1 MSKIVKINFIKNQNS
16 NIYLYVKIIGNYNFI
31 NIFQCRYTNSQA
43 HLLTLLVNSFIINYK
58 I

>member
-1 MSKIVKINFIKNQNS
+1 MSKIVKINCIKNQNF

-43 HLLTLLVNSFIINYK
+43 HLLTLLVNSFIIN
-58 I
+58 